1 MFQTDWPGPILIYFY
16 PKIGAMGVQ
25 LRNVLRAVGAFLMSI
40 AVIVLIDFTLQVRDY
55 IPENRAAAD
64 FHA

>member
-1 MFQTDWPGPILIYFY
+1 M
-16 PKIGAMGVQ
+16 GAQ